1 MTKITVNGFS
11 LNVTSYENTFLISN
25 KEVAEG
31 FGVAEETIRY
41 QKTQGSSEYFDGIHF
56 TTVGNPNGGLEK
68 TMWTKKGIIL
78 LGFRLLETA
87 QTIAFRDWATDFIL
101 ERDSSSDIQQN
112 SNYRLHPYYSEML
125 SQIWSDQKL
134 QVSMMHTLIENMPVT
149 NLQQNE
155 LKRMKNEKVEEFV
168 YHVDKQLT
176 KEAHRKI
183 WSLFKQHFH
192 LPRYNELPQSKFE
205 DGKNFILS
213 LSFMDIF
220 PNAVIYTPPALNTP
234 NDNYDE
240 IPL

>member
-1 MTKITVNGFS
+1 MTKITVNSFS
-11 LNVTSYENTFLISN
+11 LNITSYENTFLISN

-31 FGVAEETIRY
+31 FGVTEEAIRH
-41 QKTQGSSEYFDGIHF
+41 QKTQGSTEYKDGIHF
-56 TTVGNPNGGLEK
+56 TTVRNPNGGLEK
-68 TMWTKKGIIL
+68 TMWTKKGIVL
-78 LGFRLLETA
+78 LGFRLRETA

-112 SNYRLHPYYSEML
+112 PVYRLHPYHSEML
-125 SQIWSDQKL
+125 RHIYSDQRL

-155 LKRMKNEKVEEFV
+155 LKRMKNEKVEELD
-168 YHVDKQLT
+168 HNN

>member
-11 LNVTSYENTFLISN
+11 LNVKSYADTFLISN

-41 QKTQGSSEYFDGIHF
+41 QKTQGSSEYLEGIHY
-56 TTVGNPNGGLEK
+56 TTVGNPNGGLGK
-68 TMWTKKGIIL
+68 TMWTKKGIVL
-78 LGFRLLETA
+78 LGFRLRETA

-101 ERDSSSDIQQN
+101 EKNSDYRVLSSPAELV
-112 SNYRLHPYYSEML
+112 R
-125 SQIWSDQKL
+125 QIWSDQRV
-134 QVSMMHTLIENMPVT
+134 QINMMKTLIENMPVT

-155 LKRMKNEKVEEFV
+155 LKRMKNGKVEELD
-168 YHVDKQLT
+168 YNN

-213 LSFMDIF
+213 LSFRDVF
-220 PNAVIYTPPALNTP
+220 PGVVPYTPPTLSTV
-234 NDNYDE
+234 DYDDE
-240 IPL
+240 IPF